1 MYAKRSSVTRC
12 ETRPRLVR
20 NSLRNSS
27 FRMRKIFLREAPW
40 LFRASVAKG
49 PAGACVELLALLG
62 PTRSVVVEAPL
73 RFLPLSQAV
82 VLSLLSHVSNGRRR
96 MGEVRHTRKSAPR
109 RFFGW
114 ARARS
119 WPALAILRRMLWL
132 TTVPF
137 WQKKARRARGGARE
151 GGPVLDL
158 GREGGRG
165 PSSFI

>member
-27 FRMRKIFLREAPW
+27 FTMGKIFLRGAPW

-73 RFLPLSQAV
+73 RFLP
-82 VLSLLSHVSNGRRR
+82 GR
-96 MGEVRHTRKSAPR
+96 
-109 RFFGW
+109 
-114 ARARS
+114 
-119 WPALAILRRMLWL
+119 
-132 TTVPF
+132 
-137 WQKKARRARGGARE
+137 GAKPQR
-151 GGPVLDL
+151 PPDL
-158 GREGGRG
+158 GRAPGRSVYASRRAMVRTCSRG
-165 PSSFI
+165 HRFPCRPLFHSSSKVPPADILSLCAKSALLPPEKSSVAKSSPRKI

>member
-1 MYAKRSSVTRC
+1 MIRLNLLPCIKNIIFFKKGKKPIQTPHLYQTVYKMHAKRSSVIRC

-27 FRMRKIFLREAPW
+27 FRMGKIFLREAPW

-82 VLSLLSHVSNGRRR
+82 VLSLLSHVSNGGRR
-96 MGEVRHTRKSAPR
+96 MGEVRHT
-109 RFFGW
+109 
-114 ARARS
+114 
-119 WPALAILRRMLWL
+119 
-132 TTVPF
+132 V
-137 WQKKARRARGGARE
+137 
-151 GGPVLDL
+151 V
-158 GREGGRG
+158 GRNKRLL
-165 PSSFI
+165 